1 MIGNFFYSSTGAA
14 AAYEIEQSLRFDG
27 SGTGFPPVGGFLGQD
42 NPSSGGSTTQ
52 WTCSFWAKRGN
63 SGSVK
68 VLMSSIYQ
76 PNNNEAFGIQFTA
89 NDTLLWNLY
98 SAITFETSQVFRDY
112 SAWYHIV
119 LVWDSANATAAHRC
133 RLYVNGEEVTTWT
146 TRNDPALNAGN
157 PWCQNGPVPG
167 GSQNLIGYQRAIGA
181 LAWYQSLPYNGY
193 MAEFHCVQGQALD
206 ANDFGEF
213 NDDGVW
219 VPKKYA
225 GTYSGNS
232 FYLKFDAADVDGD
245 SSGLGNDWTASGFTT
260 SGTGTDVMDDT
271 PTTNW
276 CTLNPL
282 STKSMTLSNG
292 NLDVTS
298 TTTSDRICKASFVVK
313 NNTADKWYWEVTN
326 TTISAEGLSLGICS
340 PDAVYSGGTL
350 SSGRDFLYAN
360 DGDYILDGSGF
371 GPGWWDTFTSNDV
384 IGVALTFNSSGD
396 PLMEFFVNGVGQR
409 DQAINAQG
417 QTEWVPCWTTF
428 GGTNNATFN
437 FGQRAFEYTPPTG
450 FNALNTANLPAP
462 DIADGSDY
470 FNTVLWTGDG
480 FGSSRTISGVGFQ
493 PGFVWTKS
501 RTETWQHLIYDSV
514 RGAGNESELASSNI
528 AAEGGVNA
536 NLYGYLSAFTS
547 DGMTFTS
554 GTDGTA
560 DQSGYYNKGGQTYV
574 AWNWLAANGTSSN
587 TDGSITSTVSANPTA
602 GFSIVS
608 YTGTG
613 IQGST
618 IGHGLGVA
626 PKLIIA
632 KVRSTTNDWVVYH
645 ASEGAGKY
653 GYLNTTDAFGSSN
666 NFWGNGASAVE
677 PTSSVFTIGSNAR
690 LNSNTQTFIA
700 YCFAEVEGYSK
711 FGSYTG
717 NGSTDGPFVYTGF
730 RPKWLLIKCSST
742 LTNWYLLDSTR
753 NTYNVT
759 NSLLRPNIPDAEISA
774 VPVDFLSNGF
784 KLRDADGG
792 SNASG
797 STYIYAAFA
806 EHPFG
811 GDGVSPATAR

>member
-213 NDDGVW
+213 NNDGVW

-428 GGTNNATFN
+428 GGTNDATFN
-437 FGQRAFEYTPPTG
+437 FGQRAFAYTPPTG

-462 DIADGSDY
+462 DIADGSEHFDTLLETGTGSAR
-470 FNTVLWTGDG
+470 TVSGLSFTPDFLWAKGRNAT
-480 FGSSRTISGVGFQ
+480 SS
-493 PGFVWTKS
+493 
-501 RTETWQHLIYDSV
+501 HLLYDSV
-514 RGAGNESELASSNI
+514 RGVDKSLNTNTTLTEDTTAGQLTSFNS
-528 AAEGGVNA
+528 GGYSLPNDTA
-536 NLYGYLSAFTS
+536 GYLNYSSRTYAF
-547 DGMTFTS
+547 
-554 GTDGTA
+554 
-560 DQSGYYNKGGQTYV
+560 
-574 AWNWLAANGTSSN
+574 WNWKAGGSGSSN
-587 TDGSITSTVSANPTA
+587 TDGSITSTVSANPSA
-602 GFSIVS
+602 GFSIVT
-608 YTGTG
+608 YTGNGTSN
-613 IQGST
+613 QT
-618 IGHGLGVA
+618 VGHSLGVA
-626 PKLIIA
+626 PAMIILKDRDPNA
-632 KVRSTTNDWVVYH
+632 TSNRWWVWQKSLTSGHNITLDDTASSFAVSGTTSGGIGSSPTSTTFTLQN
-645 ASEGAGKY
+645 G
-653 GYLNTTDAFGSSN
+653 TSN
-666 NFWGNGASAVE
+666 NNNVNENGDRFV
-677 PTSSVFTIGSNAR
+677 
-690 LNSNTQTFIA
+690 A
-700 YCFAEVEGYSK
+700 YCFAEVESYSK
-711 FGSYTG
+711 FGIYTG
-717 NGSTDGPFVYTGF
+717 NGSLDGPFVYCGF
-730 RPKWLLIKCSST
+730 RPAWVMIKRADGSGEWFMVDTSRNPYNSSDQDLFANFT
-742 LTNWYLLDSTR
+742 T
-753 NTYNVT
+753 
-759 NSLLRPNIPDAEISA
+759 AETSSSGK
-774 VPVDFLSNGF
+774 DLLSNGF
-784 KLRDADGG
+784 KIRESGA
-792 SNASG
+792 SMNASG
-797 STYIYAAFA
+797 GSFIFMAFA
-806 EHPFG
+806 ENPFG
-811 GDGVSPATAR
+811 GNGVSPATAR